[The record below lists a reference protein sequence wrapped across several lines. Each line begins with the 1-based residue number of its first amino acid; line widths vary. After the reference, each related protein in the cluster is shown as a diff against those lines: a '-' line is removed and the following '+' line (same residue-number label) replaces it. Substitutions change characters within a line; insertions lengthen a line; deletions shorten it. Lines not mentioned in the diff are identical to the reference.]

1 MVGTGE
7 ARGPLR
13 CAVVVGN
20 PRAGS
25 RTLDAALRVGRGLAA
40 GEPELVVDLAE
51 IDGELLGWGTPRV
64 KELVAHLATFDLV
77 VVASPTYKAAY
88 TGLLKL
94 FLDKFAGG
102 TGLADVVAVPLM
114 LGGSL
119 AHSLAPEL
127 TLRPVLSELGAT
139 TALPGLYLVDSTYA
153 ESGEIDGYVARWAPV
168 VRALS
173 GLRRSGRPGDDDA
186 EGLSTAHPAE

>member
-1 MVGTGE
+1 MRT
-7 ARGPLR
+7 
-13 CAVVVGN
+13 AVVVGN

-25 RTLDAALRVGRGLAA
+25 RTLDAATRVARGLADA
-40 GEPELVVDLAE
+40 EPDLVVDLAE
-51 IDGELLGWGTPRV
+51 IDAELLGWGTPRV
-64 KELVAHLATFDLV
+64 KELVADVATYDLV

-102 TGLADVVAVPLM
+102 TGLAGVVVAPVM

-127 TLRPVLSELGAT
+127 TLKPVLAELGAT

-153 ESGEIDGYVARWAPV
+153 ETDEIGRYVTRWAPV
-168 VRALS
+168 VRALATH
-173 GLRRSGRPGDDDA
+173 RRSPDA
-186 EGLSTAHPAE
+186 P

>member
-1 MVGTGE
+1 MR
-7 ARGPLR
+7 A
-13 CAVVVGN
+13 AVVVGN

-25 RTLDAALRVGRGLAA
+25 RTLDAATRVAQGLAGA
-40 GEPELVVDLAE
+40 DPALVLDLAE
-51 IDGELLGWGTPRV
+51 IDTELLGWGTPLV
-64 KELVAHLATFDLV
+64 KGLVADFAACDLV

-102 TGLADVVAVPLM
+102 TGLADVVVAPVM

-127 TLRPVLSELGAT
+127 TLKPVLAELGAT
-139 TALPGLYLVDSTYA
+139 TALPGLYLLDSTYA
-153 ESGEIDGYVARWAPV
+153 ESDEIERYVTRWAPV
-168 VRALS
+168 VRVLADH
-173 GLRRSGRPGDDDA
+173 RRSPGA
-186 EGLSTAHPAE
+186 AG

>member
-1 MVGTGE
+1 MR
-7 ARGPLR
+7 A
-13 CAVVVGN
+13 AVVVGN

-25 RTLDAALRVGRGLAA
+25 RTLDAATRVARGLAGGDPA
-40 GEPELVVDLAE
+40 LVLDLAE
-51 IDGELLGWGTPRV
+51 IDSELLGWGTPLVTR
-64 KELVAHLATFDLV
+64 LVADIAACDLV

-102 TGLADVVAVPLM
+102 TGLADVVVAPVM

-127 TLRPVLSELGAT
+127 TLKPVLAELGAT
-139 TALPGLYLVDSTYA
+139 TALPGLYLVDSPYA
-153 ESGEIDGYVARWAPV
+153 ESDDIARYVTRWAPV
-168 VRALS
+168 VRAVAD
-173 GLRRSGRPGDDDA
+173 LRRSPGAGD
-186 EGLSTAHPAE
+186 

>member
-1 MVGTGE
+1 M
-7 ARGPLR
+7 
-13 CAVVVGN
+13 VGN
-20 PRAGS
+20 PRPGS
-25 RTLDAALRVGRGLAA
+25 RTLDAATRVAAGLAS
-40 GEPELVVDLAE
+40 GPPDLVVDLAE

-64 KELVAHLATFDLV
+64 TELVAEVGACDLV

-102 TGLADVVAVPLM
+102 TGLADVVVAPVM

-127 TLRPVLSELGAT
+127 TLKPVLAELGAT
-139 TALPGLYLVDSTYA
+139 TALAGLYLVDSTYA
-153 ESGEIDGYVARWAPV
+153 ESDDIERYVARWEPV
-168 VRALS
+168 VRVL
-173 GLRRSGRPGDDDA
+173 A
-186 EGLSTAHPAE
+186 EH